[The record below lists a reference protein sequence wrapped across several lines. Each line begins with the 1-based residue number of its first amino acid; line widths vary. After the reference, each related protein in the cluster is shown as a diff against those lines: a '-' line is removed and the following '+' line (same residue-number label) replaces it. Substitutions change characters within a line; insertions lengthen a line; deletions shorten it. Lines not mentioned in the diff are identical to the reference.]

1 MISREK
7 IRKIKALVPDQKAMR
22 QARDHWDKVAMPLDG
37 LGTLQED
44 LIRMAGILGNAD
56 HLLEAPR
63 LLVMC
68 ADNGIV
74 AEGVS
79 QTGQEVTALVADSIA
94 CGESPSAIFAARC
107 DCQLRVVDVGMA
119 CDARDPS
126 VICAKV
132 ARGSRN
138 FAQTWSSVGAKGG
151 RDLLA
156 QNAIEISRGAMTE
169 KEISPSD
176 FCSGGGV
183 EISRGAMAEKEIS
196 TADFCSDGSIEIH
209 RGAMTEE
216 EALAAISVGIEESAR
231 AKEDGVGLLLTGEM
245 GIGNTTTSA
254 ACLSALLDLPAE
266 AVAGRGAG
274 LSDRGLAKKREVI
287 DRAREIFYSSCRRES
302 PDPLAVLCQV
312 GGFDIAALVGL
323 ILGANQT
330 RTPVLL
336 DGLISTV
343 AALIADRLCP
353 GAREVC
359 LASHLGREPG
369 MSHAM
374 RALKL
379 NPIIHADL
387 ALGEGTGA
395 LLALQLL
402 QTAASVYTST
412 KTFEKLGMDAYQRE
426 SL

>member
-7 IRKIKALVPDQKAMR
+7 IRKIKALVPDQRAMR
-22 QARDHWDKVAMPLDG
+22 QARDRWDKVAMPLDG

-44 LIRMAGILGNAD
+44 LIHMAGILGNAD

-107 DCQLRVVDVGMA
+107 DCQLRVVDVGMV

-138 FAQTWSSVGAKGG
+138 FAQIWSSG
-151 RDLLA
+151 RTEEERGLFA
-156 QNAIEISRGAMTE
+156 QNIAEVSRGAMTE
-169 KEISPSD
+169 KEISPS
-176 FCSGGGV
+176 G
-183 EISRGAMAEKEIS
+183 
-196 TADFCSDGSIEIH
+196 FCSDGSIEIH

-402 QTAASVYTST
+402 QSAASVYTST

>member
-7 IRKIKALVPDQKAMR
+7 IRKIKALVPDQRAMR
-22 QARDHWDKVAMPLDG
+22 QARDRWDKVAMPLDG
-37 LGTLQED
+37 LGTLQKD

-138 FAQTWSSVGAKGG
+138 FAQIWSSG
-151 RDLLA
+151 RTEEERGLFA
-156 QNAIEISRGAMTE
+156 QNIAEVSRGAMTE
-169 KEISPSD
+169 EEISPS
-176 FCSGGGV
+176 G
-183 EISRGAMAEKEIS
+183 
-196 TADFCSDGSIEIH
+196 FCSDGSIEIH

-274 LSDRGLAKKREVI
+274 LSDRGLAQKREVI

-343 AALIADRLCP
+343 AALIADCLCP

-402 QTAASVYTST
+402 QSAASVYTST

>member
-22 QARDHWDKVAMPLDG
+22 QARDRWDKVAMPLDG

-44 LIRMAGILGNAD
+44 LIHMAGILGNAD

-107 DCQLRVVDVGMA
+107 DCQLRVVDVGMV
-119 CDARDPS
+119 CDAREPS

-138 FAQTWSSVGAKGG
+138 FAQIWSSG
-151 RDLLA
+151 RTEEERGLFA
-156 QNAIEISRGAMTE
+156 QNIAEISRGAMTE
-169 KEISPSD
+169 KEISPS
-176 FCSGGGV
+176 G
-183 EISRGAMAEKEIS
+183 
-196 TADFCSDGSIEIH
+196 FCSDGSIEIH

-287 DRAREIFYSSCRRES
+287 DRAREIFYSSFRRES

-359 LASHLGREPG
+359 LASHLGKEPG

-379 NPIIHADL
+379 SPIIHADL

-402 QTAASVYTST
+402 QSAASVYTST

>member
-1 MISREK
+1 MGWGYFKVREEMMISREK
-7 IRKIKALVPDQKAMR
+7 IRKIKALVPDQRAMR
-22 QARDHWDKVAMPLDG
+22 QARDCWDKVAMPLDG

-44 LIRMAGILGNAD
+44 LIHMAGILGNAD

-107 DCQLRVVDVGMA
+107 DCQLRVVDVGMV
-119 CDARDPS
+119 CDAREPS

-138 FAQTWSSVGAKGG
+138 FAQIWSSG
-151 RDLLA
+151 RTEEERGLFA
-156 QNAIEISRGAMTE
+156 QNIAEVSRGAMTE
-169 KEISPSD
+169 KEISPS
-176 FCSGGGV
+176 G
-183 EISRGAMAEKEIS
+183 
-196 TADFCSDGSIEIH
+196 FCSDGSIEIH

-216 EALAAISVGIEESAR
+216 EALVAISVGIEESAQ

-379 NPIIHADL
+379 NPLIHADL

-402 QTAASVYTST
+402 QAAASVYTST

>member
-7 IRKIKALVPDQKAMR
+7 IRKIKALVPDQRAMR
-22 QARDHWDKVAMPLDG
+22 QARDRWDKVAMPLDG

-44 LIRMAGILGNAD
+44 LIHMAGILGNAD

-107 DCQLRVVDVGMA
+107 DCQLRVVDVGMV
-119 CDARDPS
+119 CDAREPS

-138 FAQTWSSVGAKGG
+138 FAQIWSSG
-151 RDLLA
+151 RTEEERGLFA
-156 QNAIEISRGAMTE
+156 QNIAEVSRGAMTE
-169 KEISPSD
+169 KEISPS
-176 FCSGGGV
+176 G
-183 EISRGAMAEKEIS
+183 
-196 TADFCSDGSIEIH
+196 FCSDGSIEIH

-379 NPIIHADL
+379 NPLIHADL

-402 QTAASVYTST
+402 QAAASVYTST

>member
-1 MISREK
+1 MGWGYFKVRKEKMISREK
-7 IRKIKALVPDQKAMR
+7 IRKIKALVPDQRAMR
-22 QARDHWDKVAMPLDG
+22 QARDRWDKVAMPLDG

-44 LIRMAGILGNAD
+44 LIHMAGILGNAD

-74 AEGVS
+74 AAGVS

-107 DCQLRVVDVGMA
+107 DCQLRVVDVGMV
-119 CDARDPS
+119 CDAREPS

-138 FAQTWSSVGAKGG
+138 FAQIWSSG
-151 RDLLA
+151 RTEEERGLFA
-156 QNAIEISRGAMTE
+156 QNIAEVSRGAMTE
-169 KEISPSD
+169 KEISPS
-176 FCSGGGV
+176 G
-183 EISRGAMAEKEIS
+183 
-196 TADFCSDGSIEIH
+196 FCSDGSIEIH

-266 AVAGRGAG
+266 AVTGRGAG

-402 QTAASVYTST
+402 QSAASVYTST
-412 KTFEKLGMDAYQRE
+412 KTFEKLGMDAYQRK

>member
-1 MISREK
+1 MGWGYFKVREEMMISREK
-7 IRKIKALVPDQKAMR
+7 IRKIKALVPDQRAMC
-22 QARDHWDKVAMPLDG
+22 QARDRWDKVAMPLDG

-107 DCQLRVVDVGMA
+107 DCQLRVVDVGMV
-119 CDARDPS
+119 CDAREPS

-138 FAQTWSSVGAKGG
+138 FAQIWSSG
-151 RDLLA
+151 RTEEERGLFA
-156 QNAIEISRGAMTE
+156 QNIAEVSRGAMTE
-169 KEISPSD
+169 KEISPS
-176 FCSGGGV
+176 G
-183 EISRGAMAEKEIS
+183 
-196 TADFCSDGSIEIH
+196 FCSDGSIEIH

-336 DGLISTV
+336 DGLISMV
-343 AALIADRLCP
+343 AALVADGLCP

-402 QTAASVYTST
+402 QSAASVYTST

>member
-7 IRKIKALVPDQKAMR
+7 IRKIKALVPDQKAMC
-22 QARDHWDKVAMPLDG
+22 QARDRWDKVAMPLDG

-138 FAQTWSSVGAKGG
+138 FAQSWSSG
-151 RDLLA
+151 RTEEERGLFA
-156 QNAIEISRGAMTE
+156 QNIAEISRGAMTE
-169 KEISPSD
+169 KEISPS
-176 FCSGGGV
+176 G
-183 EISRGAMAEKEIS
+183 
-196 TADFCSDGSIEIH
+196 FCSDGSIEIH

-379 NPIIHADL
+379 YPIIHADL

-402 QTAASVYTST
+402 QSVASVYTST
-412 KTFEKLGMDAYQRE
+412 KTFERLGMDAYQRE

>member
-7 IRKIKALVPDQKAMR
+7 IRKIKALVPDQRAMC
-22 QARDHWDKVAMPLDG
+22 QARDRWDKVAMPLDG

-44 LIRMAGILGNAD
+44 LIHMAGILGNAD

-138 FAQTWSSVGAKGG
+138 FAQSWSSG
-151 RDLLA
+151 RTEEERGLFA
-156 QNAIEISRGAMTE
+156 QNIAEISRGAMTE
-169 KEISPSD
+169 KEISPS
-176 FCSGGGV
+176 G
-183 EISRGAMAEKEIS
+183 
-196 TADFCSDGSIEIH
+196 FCSDGSIEIH

-274 LSDRGLAKKREVI
+274 LSDRRLAKKREVI
-287 DRAREIFYSSCRRES
+287 DRAREIFYSSCRREN
-302 PDPLAVLCQV
+302 PDPLAILCQV

-336 DGLISTV
+336 DGLISSV

-374 RALKL
+374 RVLKL

-402 QTAASVYTST
+402 QTAALVYTST

>member
-7 IRKIKALVPDQKAMR
+7 IRKIKALVPDQKAMC
-22 QARDHWDKVAMPLDG
+22 QARDRWDKVAMPLDG

-138 FAQTWSSVGAKGG
+138 FAQIWSSDRTEEERG
-151 RDLLA
+151 LFA
-156 QNAIEISRGAMTE
+156 QNIAEVSRGAMTE
-169 KEISPSD
+169 KEISPS
-176 FCSGGGV
+176 G
-183 EISRGAMAEKEIS
+183 
-196 TADFCSDGSIEIH
+196 FCSDGGIEIH

-336 DGLISTV
+336 DGLISSV

-402 QTAASVYTST
+402 QSAASVYTST

>member
-22 QARDHWDKVAMPLDG
+22 QARDRWDKVAMPLDG

-74 AEGVS
+74 AAGVS

-107 DCQLRVVDVGMA
+107 DCQLRVVDVGMV
-119 CDARDPS
+119 CDAREPS

-138 FAQTWSSVGAKGG
+138 FAQIWSSG
-151 RDLLA
+151 RTEEERGLFA
-156 QNAIEISRGAMTE
+156 QNIAEVSWGAMTE
-169 KEISPSD
+169 KEISPS
-176 FCSGGGV
+176 G
-183 EISRGAMAEKEIS
+183 
-196 TADFCSDGSIEIH
+196 FCSDGSIEIH

-359 LASHLGREPG
+359 LASHLGKEPG

-402 QTAASVYTST
+402 QSAASVYTST
-412 KTFEKLGMDAYQRE
+412 KTFEKLGMDAYQRK

>member
-1 MISREK
+1 MGWVYFKVREEMMISREK
-7 IRKIKALVPDQKAMR
+7 IRKIKALVPDQRAMR
-22 QARDHWDKVAMPLDG
+22 QARDRWDKVAMPLDG

-44 LIRMAGILGNAD
+44 LIRMAGILGDAD

-74 AEGVS
+74 AAGVS

-169 KEISPSD
+169 KE
-176 FCSGGGV
+176 
-183 EISRGAMAEKEIS
+183 
-196 TADFCSDGSIEIH
+196 
-209 RGAMTEE
+209 
-216 EALAAISVGIEESAR
+216 ALAAISVGIEESAR

-287 DRAREIFYSSCRRES
+287 DRAREIFFSSCCRES

-343 AALIADRLCP
+343 AALIADRFCP

-402 QTAASVYTST
+402 QSAALVYTST

>member
-1 MISREK
+1 MGWGYFKVREEMMISREK
-7 IRKIKALVPDQKAMR
+7 IRKIKALVPDQRAMR
-22 QARDHWDKVAMPLDG
+22 QARDCWDKVAMPLDG

-44 LIRMAGILGNAD
+44 LIHMAGILGNAD

-107 DCQLRVVDVGMA
+107 DCQLRVVDVGMV
-119 CDARDPS
+119 CDAREPS

-138 FAQTWSSVGAKGG
+138 FAQIWSSG
-151 RDLLA
+151 RTEEERGLFA
-156 QNAIEISRGAMTE
+156 QNIAEVSRGAMTE
-169 KEISPSD
+169 KEISPS
-176 FCSGGGV
+176 G
-183 EISRGAMAEKEIS
+183 
-196 TADFCSDGSIEIH
+196 FCSDGSIEIH
-209 RGAMTEE
+209 RGVMTEE
-216 EALAAISVGIEESAR
+216 EALAAISVGIEESAQ

-379 NPIIHADL
+379 NPLIHADL

-402 QTAASVYTST
+402 QSAASVYTST
-412 KTFEKLGMDAYQRE
+412 KTFEKLGMDAYQRK

>member
-7 IRKIKALVPDQKAMR
+7 IRKIKALVPDQKAML
-22 QARDHWDKVAMPLDG
+22 QARDRWDKVAMPLDG

-79 QTGQEVTALVADSIA
+79 QAGQEVTALVADSIA

-119 CDARDPS
+119 CDAREPS

-138 FAQTWSSVGAKGG
+138 FAQSWSSG
-151 RDLLA
+151 RTEEERGLFA
-156 QNAIEISRGAMTE
+156 QNIAEISQGAMTE
-169 KEISPSD
+169 KEISPS
-176 FCSGGGV
+176 G
-183 EISRGAMAEKEIS
+183 
-196 TADFCSDGSIEIH
+196 FCSDGSIENH

-274 LSDRGLAKKREVI
+274 LSDRRLAKKREVI
-287 DRAREIFYSSCRRES
+287 DRAREIFYSSCRREN

-343 AALIADRLCP
+343 AALVADGLCP

-374 RALKL
+374 RVLKL

>member
-22 QARDHWDKVAMPLDG
+22 QARDRWDKVAMPLDG

-44 LIRMAGILGNAD
+44 LIRMAGILGNVD

-107 DCQLRVVDVGMA
+107 DCQLRVVDVGMV
-119 CDARDPS
+119 CDAREPS

-151 RDLLA
+151 RDLLTP
-156 QNAIEISRGAMTE
+156 NAIEISRGAMTE

-176 FCSGGGV
+176 FCSDGGV
-183 EISRGAMAEKEIS
+183 
-196 TADFCSDGSIEIH
+196 EIH

-254 ACLSALLDLPAE
+254 ACLSVLLDLPAE

-359 LASHLGREPG
+359 LASHLGKEPG
-369 MSHAM
+369 MTHAM

-402 QTAASVYTST
+402 QSAASVYTST
-412 KTFEKLGMDAYQRE
+412 KTFEKLGMDAYQRK

>member
-7 IRKIKALVPDQKAMR
+7 IRKIKALVPDQRAMC
-22 QARDHWDKVAMPLDG
+22 QARDRWDKVAMPLDG

-44 LIRMAGILGNAD
+44 LIHMAGILGDAD

-138 FAQTWSSVGAKGG
+138 FAQIWSSG
-151 RDLLA
+151 RTEEERGLFA
-156 QNAIEISRGAMTE
+156 QNI
-169 KEISPSD
+169 
-176 FCSGGGV
+176 
-183 EISRGAMAEKEIS
+183 AEVS
-196 TADFCSDGSIEIH
+196 

-402 QTAASVYTST
+402 QSAALVYTST

>member
-7 IRKIKALVPDQKAMR
+7 IRKIKALVPDQKAMC
-22 QARDHWDKVAMPLDG
+22 QARDRWDKVAMPLDG

-138 FAQTWSSVGAKGG
+138 FAQSWSSG
-151 RDLLA
+151 RTEEERGLFA
-156 QNAIEISRGAMTE
+156 QNIAEVSRGATTE
-169 KEISPSD
+169 KEISPS
-176 FCSGGGV
+176 G
-183 EISRGAMAEKEIS
+183 
-196 TADFCSDGSIEIH
+196 FCSDGGIEIH

-231 AKEDGVGLLLTGEM
+231 AKEDGVELLLTGEM

-379 NPIIHADL
+379 NPLIHADL

-402 QTAASVYTST
+402 QSAALVYTST

>member
-7 IRKIKALVPDQKAMR
+7 IRKIKALVPDQKAMC
-22 QARDHWDKVAMPLDG
+22 QARDRWDKVAMPLDG

-138 FAQTWSSVGAKGG
+138 FAQIWSSDRTEEERG
-151 RDLLA
+151 LFA
-156 QNAIEISRGAMTE
+156 QNIAEVSRGAMTE
-169 KEISPSD
+169 KEISPS
-176 FCSGGGV
+176 G
-183 EISRGAMAEKEIS
+183 
-196 TADFCSDGSIEIH
+196 FCSDGGIEIH

-287 DRAREIFYSSCRRES
+287 DRAREIFFSSCCRES

-343 AALIADRLCP
+343 AALIADRFCP

-402 QTAASVYTST
+402 QSAALVYTST

-426 SL
+426 NL

>member
-7 IRKIKALVPDQKAMR
+7 IRKIKALVPDQKAML
-22 QARDHWDKVAMPLDG
+22 QARDRWDKVAMPLDS

-44 LIRMAGILGNAD
+44 LIHMAGILGNAD

-138 FAQTWSSVGAKGG
+138 FAQSWSSG
-151 RDLLA
+151 RTEEERGLFA
-156 QNAIEISRGAMTE
+156 QNIAEISRGAMTE
-169 KEISPSD
+169 KEISPS
-176 FCSGGGV
+176 G
-183 EISRGAMAEKEIS
+183 
-196 TADFCSDGSIEIH
+196 FCSDGGIEIH

-359 LASHLGREPG
+359 LASHLGKEPG

-379 NPIIHADL
+379 NPLIHADL

-402 QTAASVYTST
+402 QAAASVYTST
-412 KTFEKLGMDAYQRE
+412 KTFEKLGMDAYQRK

>member
-7 IRKIKALVPDQKAMR
+7 IRKIKALVPDQRAMR
-22 QARDHWDKVAMPLDG
+22 QARDRWDKVAMPLDG

-44 LIRMAGILGNAD
+44 LIHMAGILGNAD

-138 FAQTWSSVGAKGG
+138 FAQTWSSG
-151 RDLLA
+151 RTEEERGLFA
-156 QNAIEISRGAMTE
+156 QNIAEVSRGAMTE
-169 KEISPSD
+169 KEISPS
-176 FCSGGGV
+176 G
-183 EISRGAMAEKEIS
+183 
-196 TADFCSDGSIEIH
+196 FCSDGGIEIH

-379 NPIIHADL
+379 SPIIHADL

-402 QTAASVYTST
+402 QSAASVYTST

>member
-7 IRKIKALVPDQKAMR
+7 IRKIKALVPDQRAMR
-22 QARDHWDKVAMPLDG
+22 QARDRWDKVAMPLDG

-44 LIRMAGILGNAD
+44 LIRMAGILGNVD

-107 DCQLRVVDVGMA
+107 DCQLRVVDVGMV
-119 CDARDPS
+119 CDAREPS

-138 FAQTWSSVGAKGG
+138 FAQIWSSG
-151 RDLLA
+151 RTEEERGLFA
-156 QNAIEISRGAMTE
+156 QNIAEISRGAMTE
-169 KEISPSD
+169 KEISPS
-176 FCSGGGV
+176 G
-183 EISRGAMAEKEIS
+183 
-196 TADFCSDGSIEIH
+196 FCSDGSIEIH

-254 ACLSALLDLPAE
+254 ACLSVLLDLPAE

-287 DRAREIFYSSCRRES
+287 DRAREFLFSSCRREN
-302 PDPLAVLCQV
+302 PDPLVVLCQV

-343 AALIADRLCP
+343 AALIADCLCP

-402 QTAASVYTST
+402 QSAASVYTST

>member
-22 QARDHWDKVAMPLDG
+22 QARDRWDKVAMPLDG

-44 LIRMAGILGNAD
+44 LIRMAGILGDAD

-74 AEGVS
+74 AAGVS

-169 KEISPSD
+169 KEIS
-176 FCSGGGV
+176 
-183 EISRGAMAEKEIS
+183 
-196 TADFCSDGSIEIH
+196 TAGFCSDGSIEIH

-287 DRAREIFYSSCRRES
+287 DRAREIFFSSCCRES

-343 AALIADRLCP
+343 AALIADRFCP

-402 QTAASVYTST
+402 QSAALVYTST

>member
-7 IRKIKALVPDQKAMR
+7 IRKIKALVPDQRAMR
-22 QARDHWDKVAMPLDG
+22 QARDRWDKVAMPLDG

-119 CDARDPS
+119 CDAREPS

-138 FAQTWSSVGAKGG
+138 FAQSWSSG
-151 RDLLA
+151 RTEEERGLFA
-156 QNAIEISRGAMTE
+156 QNIAEISRGAMTE
-169 KEISPSD
+169 KEISPS
-176 FCSGGGV
+176 G
-183 EISRGAMAEKEIS
+183 
-196 TADFCSDGSIEIH
+196 FCSDGSIEIH

-274 LSDRGLAKKREVI
+274 LSDRRLAKKREVI
-287 DRAREIFYSSCRRES
+287 DRAREIFYSSCRREN
-302 PDPLAVLCQV
+302 PDPLAILCQV

-374 RALKL
+374 RVLKL

>member
-7 IRKIKALVPDQKAMR
+7 IRKIKALVPDQRAMR
-22 QARDHWDKVAMPLDG
+22 QARDRWDKVAMPLDG

-44 LIRMAGILGNAD
+44 LIRMAGILGNVD

-107 DCQLRVVDVGMA
+107 DCQLRVVDVGMV
-119 CDARDPS
+119 CDAREPS

-138 FAQTWSSVGAKGG
+138 FAQIWSSG
-151 RDLLA
+151 RTEEERGLFA
-156 QNAIEISRGAMTE
+156 QNIAEVSRGAMTE
-169 KEISPSD
+169 KEISPS
-176 FCSGGGV
+176 G
-183 EISRGAMAEKEIS
+183 
-196 TADFCSDGSIEIH
+196 FCSDGSIEIH

-302 PDPLAVLCQV
+302 PDPLVVLCQF

-359 LASHLGREPG
+359 LASHLGKEPG
-369 MSHAM
+369 MFHAM

-402 QTAASVYTST
+402 QSAASVYTST
-412 KTFEKLGMDAYQRE
+412 KTLEKLGMDAYQRE

>member
-7 IRKIKALVPDQKAMR
+7 IRKIKTLVPDQRAMR
-22 QARDHWDKVAMPLDG
+22 QARARWDKVAMPLDG

-44 LIRMAGILGNAD
+44 LIHMAGILGNAD

-107 DCQLRVVDVGMA
+107 DCQLRVVDVGMV
-119 CDARDPS
+119 CDAREPS

-138 FAQTWSSVGAKGG
+138 FAQIWSSG
-151 RDLLA
+151 RTEEERGLFA
-156 QNAIEISRGAMTE
+156 QNIAEVSRGAMTE
-169 KEISPSD
+169 KEISPS
-176 FCSGGGV
+176 G
-183 EISRGAMAEKEIS
+183 
-196 TADFCSDGSIEIH
+196 FCSDGSIEIH

-359 LASHLGREPG
+359 LASHLGKEPG

-402 QTAASVYTST
+402 QSAASVYTST

>member
-7 IRKIKALVPDQKAMR
+7 IRKIKALVPDQRAMR
-22 QARDHWDKVAMPLDG
+22 QARDRWDKVAMPLDG

-44 LIRMAGILGNAD
+44 LIRMAGILGNVD

-138 FAQTWSSVGAKGG
+138 FAQSWSSG
-151 RDLLA
+151 RTEEERGLFA
-156 QNAIEISRGAMTE
+156 QNIAEISRGAMTE
-169 KEISPSD
+169 KEISPS
-176 FCSGGGV
+176 G
-183 EISRGAMAEKEIS
+183 
-196 TADFCSDGSIEIH
+196 FCSDGSIEIH

-302 PDPLAVLCQV
+302 PDPLVVLCQF

-359 LASHLGREPG
+359 LASHLGKEPG

-402 QTAASVYTST
+402 QSAASVYTST

>member
-7 IRKIKALVPDQKAMR
+7 IRKIKALVPDQKAMC
-22 QARDHWDKVAMPLDG
+22 QARDRWDKVAMPLDG

-44 LIRMAGILGNAD
+44 LIHMAGILGNVD

-138 FAQTWSSVGAKGG
+138 FAQSWSSG
-151 RDLLA
+151 RTEEERGLFA
-156 QNAIEISRGAMTE
+156 QNIAEISRGAMTE
-169 KEISPSD
+169 KEISPS
-176 FCSGGGV
+176 G
-183 EISRGAMAEKEIS
+183 
-196 TADFCSDGSIEIH
+196 FCSDGSIEIH

-274 LSDRGLAKKREVI
+274 LSDRGLAQKREVI
-287 DRAREIFYSSCRRES
+287 DRAREFLFSSCRREN
-302 PDPLAVLCQV
+302 PDSLTVLCQV

-323 ILGANQT
+323 ILGAKKT

-402 QTAASVYTST
+402 QSAASVYTST

-426 SL
+426 NL

>member
-7 IRKIKALVPDQKAMR
+7 IRKIKALVPDQRAMR
-22 QARDHWDKVAMPLDG
+22 QARDRWDKVAMPLDG

-44 LIRMAGILGNAD
+44 LIHMAGILGNAD

-107 DCQLRVVDVGMA
+107 DCQLRVVDVGMV

-138 FAQTWSSVGAKGG
+138 FAQSWSSG
-151 RDLLA
+151 RTEEERGLFA
-156 QNAIEISRGAMTE
+156 QNIAEVSRGAMTK
-169 KEISPSD
+169 KEISPS
-176 FCSGGGV
+176 G
-183 EISRGAMAEKEIS
+183 
-196 TADFCSDGSIEIH
+196 FCSDGSIEVH

-302 PDPLAVLCQV
+302 PDPLAILCQV

-359 LASHLGREPG
+359 LASHLGKEPG

-402 QTAASVYTST
+402 QSAASVYTST

>member
-7 IRKIKALVPDQKAMR
+7 IRKIKALVPDQRAMR
-22 QARDHWDKVAMPLDG
+22 QARDRWDKVAMPLDG

-107 DCQLRVVDVGMA
+107 DCQLRVVDVGMV
-119 CDARDPS
+119 CDAREPS

-138 FAQTWSSVGAKGG
+138 FAQIWSSG
-151 RDLLA
+151 RTEEERGLFA
-156 QNAIEISRGAMTE
+156 QNIAEVSRGAMTE
-169 KEISPSD
+169 KEISPS
-176 FCSGGGV
+176 G
-183 EISRGAMAEKEIS
+183 
-196 TADFCSDGSIEIH
+196 FCSDGSIEIH

-336 DGLISTV
+336 DGLISSV

-359 LASHLGREPG
+359 LASHLGRELG

-402 QTAASVYTST
+402 QAAASVYTST

>member
-7 IRKIKALVPDQKAMR
+7 IRKIKALVPDQRAMR
-22 QARDHWDKVAMPLDG
+22 QARDRWDKVAMPLDG
-37 LGTLQED
+37 LGILQED

-138 FAQTWSSVGAKGG
+138 FAQSWSSG
-151 RDLLA
+151 RTEEERGLFA
-156 QNAIEISRGAMTE
+156 QNIAEISRGAMTE
-169 KEISPSD
+169 KEISPS
-176 FCSGGGV
+176 G
-183 EISRGAMAEKEIS
+183 
-196 TADFCSDGSIEIH
+196 FCSDGGIEIH

-231 AKEDGVGLLLTGEM
+231 AKEDGVELLLTGEM

-336 DGLISTV
+336 DGLISMV
-343 AALIADRLCP
+343 AALVADGLCP

-379 NPIIHADL
+379 NPVIHADL

-402 QTAASVYTST
+402 QSAASVYTST

>member
-7 IRKIKALVPDQKAMR
+7 IRKIKALVPDQRAMR
-22 QARDHWDKVAMPLDG
+22 QARDCWDKVAMPLDG

-44 LIRMAGILGNAD
+44 LIHMAGILGNAD

-107 DCQLRVVDVGMA
+107 DCQLRVVDVGMV
-119 CDARDPS
+119 CDAREPS

-138 FAQTWSSVGAKGG
+138 FAQIWSSG
-151 RDLLA
+151 RTEEERGLFA
-156 QNAIEISRGAMTE
+156 QNIAEVSRGAMTE
-169 KEISPSD
+169 KEISPS
-176 FCSGGGV
+176 G
-183 EISRGAMAEKEIS
+183 
-196 TADFCSDGSIEIH
+196 FCSDGSIEIH

-216 EALAAISVGIEESAR
+216 EALAAISVGIEESAQ

-379 NPIIHADL
+379 NPLIHADL

-402 QTAASVYTST
+402 QAAASVYTST

>member
-7 IRKIKALVPDQKAMR
+7 IRKIKALVPDQRAMR
-22 QARDHWDKVAMPLDG
+22 QARDCWDKVAMPLDG

-44 LIRMAGILGNAD
+44 LIHMAGILGNAD

-107 DCQLRVVDVGMA
+107 DCQLRVVDVGMV
-119 CDARDPS
+119 CDAREPS

-138 FAQTWSSVGAKGG
+138 FAQIWSSG
-151 RDLLA
+151 RTEEERGLFA
-156 QNAIEISRGAMTE
+156 QNIAEISRGAMTE
-169 KEISPSD
+169 KEISPS
-176 FCSGGGV
+176 G
-183 EISRGAMAEKEIS
+183 
-196 TADFCSDGSIEIH
+196 FCSDGSIEIH

-216 EALAAISVGIEESAR
+216 EALAAISVGIEESAQ

-379 NPIIHADL
+379 NPLIHADL

-402 QTAASVYTST
+402 QAAASVYTST

>member
-7 IRKIKALVPDQKAMR
+7 IRKIKALVPDQRAMR
-22 QARDHWDKVAMPLDG
+22 QARDRWDKVAMPLDG
-37 LGTLQED
+37 LGILQED

-138 FAQTWSSVGAKGG
+138 FAQSWSSG
-151 RDLLA
+151 RTEEERGLFA
-156 QNAIEISRGAMTE
+156 QNIAEISRGAMTE
-169 KEISPSD
+169 KEISPS
-176 FCSGGGV
+176 G
-183 EISRGAMAEKEIS
+183 
-196 TADFCSDGSIEIH
+196 FCSDGGIEIH

-231 AKEDGVGLLLTGEM
+231 AKEDGVELLLTGEM

-302 PDPLAVLCQV
+302 PDPLAVLCQ
-312 GGFDIAALVGL
+312 
-323 ILGANQT
+323 
-330 RTPVLL
+330 
-336 DGLISTV
+336 
-343 AALIADRLCP
+343 DRQEKEKQCQGKP
-353 GAREVC
+353 GKRQ
-359 LASHLGREPG
+359 
-369 MSHAM
+369 AM
-374 RALKL
+374 RQSQQEHLSQTDHQTDQGKESHDKA
-379 NPIIHADL
+379 HVS
-387 ALGEGTGA
+387 
-395 LLALQLL
+395 LLP
-402 QTAASVYTST
+402 V
-412 KTFEKLGMDAYQRE
+412 KLGNRNF
-426 SL
+426 

>member
-7 IRKIKALVPDQKAMR
+7 IRKIKALVPDQRAMR
-22 QARDHWDKVAMPLDG
+22 QARDRWDKVAMPLDG

-68 ADNGIV
+68 ADNGII

-119 CDARDPS
+119 CDAREPS

-138 FAQTWSSVGAKGG
+138 FAQSWSSG
-151 RDLLA
+151 RTEEERGLFA
-156 QNAIEISRGAMTE
+156 QNIAEISRGAMTE
-169 KEISPSD
+169 KEISPS
-176 FCSGGGV
+176 G
-183 EISRGAMAEKEIS
+183 
-196 TADFCSDGSIEIH
+196 FCSDGSIEIH
-209 RGAMTEE
+209 RGAITEE

-287 DRAREIFYSSCRRES
+287 DRAREIFFSSCRRES

-359 LASHLGREPG
+359 LASHLGKEPG
-369 MSHAM
+369 MTHAM

>member
-138 FAQTWSSVGAKGG
+138 FAQTWSSG
-151 RDLLA
+151 RTEEERGLFA
-156 QNAIEISRGAMTE
+156 QNIAEVSRGAMTE
-169 KEISPSD
+169 KEISPS
-176 FCSGGGV
+176 G
-183 EISRGAMAEKEIS
+183 
-196 TADFCSDGSIEIH
+196 FCSDGSIEIH

-330 RTPVLL
+330 QTPVLL

-359 LASHLGREPG
+359 LASHLGKEPG

-402 QTAASVYTST
+402 QSAASVYTST
-412 KTFEKLGMDAYQRE
+412 KTFEKLGMDAYQRK

>member
-1 MISREK
+1 
-7 IRKIKALVPDQKAMR
+7 
-22 QARDHWDKVAMPLDG
+22 
-37 LGTLQED
+37 
-44 LIRMAGILGNAD
+44 
-56 HLLEAPR
+56 
-63 LLVMC
+63 
-68 ADNGIV
+68 
-74 AEGVS
+74 
-79 QTGQEVTALVADSIA
+79 
-94 CGESPSAIFAARC
+94 
-107 DCQLRVVDVGMA
+107 
-119 CDARDPS
+119 
-126 VICAKV
+126 
-132 ARGSRN
+132 
-138 FAQTWSSVGAKGG
+138 
-151 RDLLA
+151 
-156 QNAIEISRGAMTE
+156 
-169 KEISPSD
+169 
-176 FCSGGGV
+176 
-183 EISRGAMAEKEIS
+183 
-196 TADFCSDGSIEIH
+196 
-209 RGAMTEE
+209 
-216 EALAAISVGIEESAR
+216 
-231 AKEDGVGLLLTGEM
+231 M

>member
-7 IRKIKALVPDQKAMR
+7 IRKIKALVPDQRAMC
-22 QARDHWDKVAMPLDG
+22 QARDRWDKVAMPLDG

-132 ARGSRN
+132 ALGSRN
-138 FAQTWSSVGAKGG
+138 FAQIWSSG
-151 RDLLA
+151 RTEEERGLFA
-156 QNAIEISRGAMTE
+156 QNIAEISRGAMTE
-169 KEISPSD
+169 KEISPS
-176 FCSGGGV
+176 G
-183 EISRGAMAEKEIS
+183 
-196 TADFCSDGSIEIH
+196 FCSDGGIEIH

-336 DGLISTV
+336 DGLISMV
-343 AALIADRLCP
+343 AALVADGLCP

-402 QTAASVYTST
+402 QSAASVYTST

>member
-22 QARDHWDKVAMPLDG
+22 QARDRWDKVAMPLDG

-44 LIRMAGILGNAD
+44 LIHMAGILGNAD

-107 DCQLRVVDVGMA
+107 DCQLRVVDVGMV
-119 CDARDPS
+119 CDAREPS

-138 FAQTWSSVGAKGG
+138 FAQIWSSG
-151 RDLLA
+151 RTEEERGLFA
-156 QNAIEISRGAMTE
+156 QNIAEISRGAMTE
-169 KEISPSD
+169 KEISPS
-176 FCSGGGV
+176 G
-183 EISRGAMAEKEIS
+183 
-196 TADFCSDGSIEIH
+196 FCSDGSIEIH

-359 LASHLGREPG
+359 LASHLGKEPG

-402 QTAASVYTST
+402 QSAASVYTST